1 MFYKKRAW
9 RRHKTRRIQ
18 KKRLKNLMETQ
29 GERELSKSHLG
40 MLKKNHLGCG
50 CSMCKPWK
58 WGFDKKFT
66 ISERKKLQKEK

>member
-1 MFYKKRAW
+1 
-9 RRHKTRRIQ
+9 
-18 KKRLKNLMETQ
+18 METQ